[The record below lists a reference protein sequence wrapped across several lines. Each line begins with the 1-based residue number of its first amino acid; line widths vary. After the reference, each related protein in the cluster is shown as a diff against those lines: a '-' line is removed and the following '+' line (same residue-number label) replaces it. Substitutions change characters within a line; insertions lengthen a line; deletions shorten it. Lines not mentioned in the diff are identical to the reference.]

1 VRTTPLHHTTSLCHE
16 SYPPPPS
23 RATLTLDGSEDSK
36 ISLEGLGA
44 IDLTD
49 ASLATAKIAAAK
61 HATATARPT
70 LSKEELRTKVVA
82 VAMAPMALAVAPTV
96 APAVAPTVAPVA
108 PVDPVVAPVVAPF
121 DVALFDEDVNDVD
134 GAVNDIDID
143 MIVHS
148 LADALGDGEI
158 DTTLLDYDTRGLDPL
173 TVPCPSRHHT
183 PPTHLR

>member
-1 VRTTPLHHTTSLCHE
+1 MRTTPLHHTTSLCHE

-49 ASLATAKIAAAK
+49 AGLAMAKIAAAK
-61 HATATARPT
+61 HAVATARPT

-82 VAMAPMALAVAPTV
+82 VAMAPMA
-96 APAVAPTVAPVA
+96 PAVAPAA

-158 DTTLLDYDTRGLDPL
+158 DIAPLDYDTRGLDPL
-173 TVPCPSRHHT
+173 TVQCPSRHHT